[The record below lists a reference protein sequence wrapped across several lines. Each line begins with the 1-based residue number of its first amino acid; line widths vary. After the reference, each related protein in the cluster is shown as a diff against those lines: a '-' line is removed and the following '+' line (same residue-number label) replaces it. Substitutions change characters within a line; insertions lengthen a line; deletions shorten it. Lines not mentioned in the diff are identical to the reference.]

1 MKYKKKPWKQI
12 RPHKRKPQQGG
23 AFYYSRKISFGSPGM
38 MYSSVTGKLDKTA
51 KNNTKKRKTM
61 KNK

>member
-23 AFYYSRKISFGSPGM
+23 AFYSPGM

>member
-23 AFYYSRKISFGSPGM
+23 AFYYSRKISFGGPGI
-38 MYSSVTGKLDKTA
+38 
-51 KNNTKKRKTM
+51 TKD
-61 KNK
+61 NEE